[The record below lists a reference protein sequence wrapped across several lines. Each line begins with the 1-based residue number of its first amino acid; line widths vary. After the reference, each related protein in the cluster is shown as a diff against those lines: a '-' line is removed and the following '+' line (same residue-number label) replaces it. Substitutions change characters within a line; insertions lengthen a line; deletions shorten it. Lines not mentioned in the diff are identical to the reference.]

1 VFGHAH
7 VLFEVVNMPG
17 AKIPPGTGARAHTA
31 RPAAG
36 SRGIAAPKPRSASNG
51 APEFTWPEDP
61 FQLTEYGDV
70 RPKTVDWKTRAAL
83 VEAERLLGYRLTIVQ
98 GSYNAGGVSASA
110 GTHDKGGVI
119 DLLAFDS
126 RRKVKALRKVGFAA
140 WYRPRLPGHWE
151 EHIHAVLVDHGNLA
165 DVAKRQVAA
174 YRDGR
179 DGLKSNALDP
189 SWRPPDPVPVF
200 KYPPDPVAPA
210 AEPKLDSD
218 PLEPLGA
225 AFPLLRSMD
234 GVDTSHHQAGR
245 IDVKAAQ
252 AAGVRWWYA
261 KATEGTSFIDPSYR
275 KRMRAARAAGIPVG
289 AYHFARPDGGDA
301 AAEARFFLEHA
312 DIRLGDMRPMLDLE
326 KMEDLSL
333 DELTAWTG
341 TWVTTVKRALA
352 ANGLAAKPII
362 YTRFNL
368 TDGFGCM
375 LWVARYSNE
384 FQAPVI
390 PRPWARAAIWQHSN
404 GKIGPVKN
412 VPGFGPVDTSAMH
425 PEVPLSA
432 LRIRPI
438 AKPAPA
444 PGPGPVTGPT
454 PEAPAPMPTPTP
466 TSAPTAG
473 PAPEPT
479 PVPTALTA
487 EPQDVAAARAQLL
500 EAAQSIQAALAALPE
515 E

>member
-1 VFGHAH
+1 
-7 VLFEVVNMPG
+7 MPG
-17 AKIPPGTGARAHTA
+17 AKVPPGGNARAHTA
-31 RPAAG
+31 RPAV
-36 SRGIAAPKPRSASNG
+36 RGRGLAAPRPRAASDG
-51 APEFTWPEDP
+51 APEFSWPEDP
-61 FQLTEYGDV
+61 FELTEYGDV

-110 GTHDKGGVI
+110 GTHDQGGVI
-119 DLLAFDS
+119 DLLAFDW

-140 WYRPRLPGHWE
+140 WFRPRLPGHWE
-151 EHIHAVLVDHGNLA
+151 EHIHAVLVDHGKLA
-165 DVAKRQVAA
+165 DVAKRQVIA

-179 DGLKSNALDP
+179 DGLKSNDKDP
-189 SWRPPDPVPVF
+189 FWRPDPIPVF
-200 KYPPDPVAPA
+200 HYPPAPVAPA
-210 AEPKLDSD
+210 AEPKLD
-218 PLEPLGA
+218 PNPVEPLGKP
-225 AFPLLRSMD
+225 FPTLRSMD

-261 KATEGTSFIDPSYR
+261 KATEGTTFIDPSYR
-275 KRMRAARAAGIPVG
+275 KRMREARAAGIPVG

-312 DIRLGDMRPMLDLE
+312 DIRVGDMRPMLDLE

-375 LWVARYSNE
+375 LWVARYSND
-384 FQAPVI
+384 FQEPVI

-412 VPGFGPVDTSAMH
+412 VPGFGAVDVSAMH

-432 LRIRPI
+432 LRIRPVG
-438 AKPAPA
+438 KPAPA
-444 PGPGPVTGPT
+444 PGSGPVTGPT
-454 PEAPAPMPTPTP
+454 PDPTP
-466 TSAPTAG
+466 APTAG
-473 PAPEPT
+473 PTPEAT
-479 PVPTALTA
+479 PVPAALTG
-487 EPQDVAAARAQLL
+487 EPQDLAAARAQLL
-500 EAAQSIQAALAALPE
+500 AAAQSIRAALAALPE